1 MKGGDAPADLDR
13 DGMADSWEKE
23 HGLDPTNP
31 EDRNALNA
39 DGYTWLEEYLN
50 SLCTRPAP

>member
-1 MKGGDAPADLDR
+1 LKGGDAPADLDR

-39 DGYTWLEEYLN
+39 DGYTRLEEYLN